1 MDEADAFYTYHIMYL
16 KLHLIVDNMQQDQL
30 YHLDLNY
37 TNICCTKKQLMLEMR
52 IVDLYMRIIVDNDLT
67 NLVLEIS
74 TYPGST
80 QKDSYEQ

>member
-16 KLHLIVDNMQQDQL
+16 TLHLIVDNMQQDQL
-30 YHLDLNY
+30 YHLGLNY
-37 TNICCTKKQLMLEMR
+37 TNACCTEKQQMLEMK

-74 TYPGST
+74 TYLDST